1 MSHSK
6 SFWRSL
12 AAFAA
17 SALLAS
23 GTFAQSIGW
32 HQIPGSAIDIGAGA
46 DGTVWIIGTDSLGNG
61 NYGIYRLVNGGS
73 VKAPG
78 GAVRI
83 AVDPQGKAWVINAQH
98 QIYHWNGS
106 NWDTNP
112 GQGMDIGVGANGDVW
127 LIGTDHA
134 IWKWDPVASW
144 QKKTGAADRIAVDPR
159 GVPWVV
165 NSGHQIFYS
174 PTNGAS
180 WVNVP
185 GGALDIGVGSE
196 GSVWIVGTDGSVWK
210 YNGAGGWSKADG
222 NLTNITVDNHGNPW
236 GVNLS
241 RQIWASGSGAQFAM
255 LPAAGSK
262 GRSYIITGEN
272 LSTGQYVVSDNKAF
286 FLIQQGDGNLCTY
299 KGSGP
304 SSMLPGAIWCH
315 NKVGRGGQFYT
326 VMQGD
331 GNLCTYYG
339 TGNGDQRGYDWCSM
353 ALGGG
358 GQFFVVQQDDGNVC
372 VYKGT
377 RPGDNRG
384 YVWCSGATAPVPVI
398 YHAPPSL
405 SPSGDAAK
413 YGPSPVKYDEQ
424 FPSNQ
429 PCPTA
434 TYTVPAGI
442 NYVKITATGGSGLG
456 SDATNVWA
464 TLVAVGGVATGQ
476 GDKSL
481 GSPSW
486 ADVSGGTGGKG
497 ASVSGIFQVTPGQKL
512 YVVAGEQAAQGQTS
526 SRGVYSSGFPG
537 GGWGY
542 QNGGGYSMV
551 ATQSPTRPNGDG
563 NYCYVQQSAL
573 LVVAGGG
580 GGAGSSG
587 TGGSGGNGGDAGL
600 IGEYAKAGQS
610 GGGAWSG
617 GGGGGGTLTAGGSVG
632 SHPGCGSEL
641 RSNGSYLRG
650 SDNRGGGGA
659 GGGGLYGG
667 GGGGGGD
674 CFMATGDGGG
684 GGGSSYIHPAAMAQE
699 SHLDTTYLSG
709 VVIQP
714 MK

>member
-1 MSHSK
+1 MTYSNP
-6 SFWRSL
+6 FWRSL
-12 AAFAA
+12 VAFAA
-17 SALLAS
+17 GALLAT
-23 GTFAQSIGW
+23 GAFAQSIGW
-32 HQIPGSAIDIGAGA
+32 HQMPGAANDIGVGA
-46 DGTVWIIGTDSLGNG
+46 DGTAWVIGNDHPQGIPND
-61 NYGIYRLVNGGS
+61 YHIYRLVNGNWQA
-73 VKAPG
+73 VPG
-78 GAVRI
+78 WAVRV
-83 AVDPQGKAWVINAQH
+83 AVGPRGDAWVINSTH
-98 QIYHWNGS
+98 NIFHWNGS
-106 NWDTNP
+106 AWDNNP
-112 GQGMDIGVGANGDVW
+112 GTGLDIGVGANGDVW

-144 QKKTGAADRIAVDPR
+144 QKKAGAADRIAVGPT
-159 GVPWVV
+159 GTPWVV
-165 NSGHQIFYS
+165 NSSHQIFYS
-174 PTNGAS
+174 PNNGAS

-185 GGALDIGVGSE
+185 GGAIDIGVGSE
-196 GSVWIVGTDGSVWK
+196 GSVWIVGNDGSVWK
-210 YNGAGGWSKADG
+210 YSGTNWVKADG
-222 NLTNITVDNHGNPW
+222 GLTNITVDNKGNPW
-236 GVNLS
+236 GVNAS
-241 RQIWASGSGAQFAM
+241 RQIWAASSGAQFAK
-255 LPAAGSK
+255 AASPGPV
-262 GRSYIITGEN
+262 GNYLATGGN
-272 LSTGQYVVSDNKAF
+272 LGVGQYMVSANKAF
-286 FLIQQGDGNLCTY
+286 FAIQQGDGNLCVY

-304 SSMLPGAIWCH
+304 SDNRGYLWCH
-315 NKVGRGGQFYT
+315 MRPGGSGDYFT

-331 GNLCTYYG
+331 GNLCTYRG
-339 TGNGDQRGYDWCSM
+339 TGNADNRGYQWCSM
-353 ALGGG
+353 QTASG
-358 GQFFVVQQDDGNVC
+358 GQFFVTEQDDGNLC
-372 VYKGT
+372 VYRGT
-377 RPGDNRG
+377 YQNYGAA
-384 YVWCSGATAPVPVI
+384 VWCSGAIGPVPVV

-413 YGPSPVKYDEQ
+413 YSPSPVKYDEQ

-434 TYTVPAGI
+434 AYTVPAGI

-551 ATQSPTRPNGDG
+551 ATQSPSRPNGDG
-563 NYCYVQQSAL
+563 NYCYVPQNAL
-573 LVVAGGG
+573 LILAGGG

-617 GGGGGGTLTAGGSVG
+617 GGGGGGALTAGGSVG